1 MNKQQLIDKA
11 IDELD
16 GIWREDGRDVPM
28 TMLLHSSGNKIALSG
43 SINEWVTRQE
53 FEARKAELFKA
64 ADEIMY
70 AMDSSREKQS
80 NWYDYENKK
89 ALRLPPVGEVVLFGL
104 NGNRRK
110 VAIVA
115 HDLNAAIFRD
125 ETCHDDVDYYAAA
138 QELFRPLD
146 WDKKKNNEA
155 QEIAEM
161 IFSKLVTTDP
171 IGIAKAIL
179 AAGYR
184 KCDNKTPSDKE

>member
-1 MNKQQLIDKA
+1 MA
-11 IDELD
+11 F
-16 GIWREDGRDVPM
+16 
-28 TMLLHSSGNKIALSG
+28 TFLLMVGLRRLK
-43 SINEWVTRQE
+43 SICTRQE

-125 ETCHDDVDYYAAA
+125 ETCHDDDVDYYAAA

-146 WDKKKNNEA
+146 WGRSNHSKELSKIIDDGIRCSLGG
-155 QEIAEM
+155 IAATAE
-161 IFSKLVTTDP
+161 SL
-171 IGIAKAIL
+171 AKAIL